1 MSDLDAFDRKILRA
15 LQRDARLTMTALAE
29 EVALSPTQCA
39 RRLQRLEGEGLVAG
53 YGARLDRAKAGWSVT
68 VLVAVGLERHGEA
81 RAEAFHQAVRALP
94 EVIECLL
101 LTGDADYQLRVVAPD
116 LEAYS
121 RFVTERL
128 MRLPG
133 VASIRSG
140 VVLAEVKAMSPLPL

>member
-1 MSDLDAFDRKILRA
+1 M
-15 LQRDARLTMTALAE
+15 
-29 EVALSPTQCA
+29 
-39 RRLQRLEGEGLVAG
+39 
-53 YGARLDRAKAGWSVT
+53 
-68 VLVAVGLERHGEA
+68 
-81 RAEAFHQAVRALP
+81 
-94 EVIECLL
+94 IECLL